1 MTQAT
6 LFRWPESAKFQRRL
20 PKAQL
25 ERLAGLQPRVRR
37 SLTDDVREASWAYKL
52 SPATTGVPAG
62 ARVAEIQ
69 VIELGLK
76 GRLVPEAVID
86 ALDSAI
92 AHPVIFELRA
102 GDSAVG
108 EVLMLGAT
116 KTVSEKGAI
125 AHGTY
130 HRSDWVEGT
139 SDRRPLPVAPT
150 LEAVHDLLLAPLLG
164 TERRASESVQAAEQR
179 LRAAAALDRVIAGLE
194 RKLRSEPQLNRKLE
208 LRRELRSKQEER
220 ELLR

>member
-1 MTQAT
+1 MTEAA
-6 LFRWPESAKFQRRL
+6 LFRWPQSAKFQRRM

-25 ERLAGLQPRVRR
+25 ERLADLQPRVRR

-52 SPATTGVPAG
+52 SPTTTGVPAG
-62 ARVAEIQ
+62 ARIAEIQ

-76 GRLVPEAVID
+76 GRFVPEALID

-102 GDSAVG
+102 GDSAMG
-108 EVLMLGAT
+108 EVLVLGAT
-116 KTVSEKGAI
+116 KTVSEKGAL
-125 AHGTY
+125 AHGPY
-130 HRSDWVEGT
+130 HRSGWIDGT
-139 SDRRPLPVAPT
+139 RDRRPLPVAPT
-150 LEAVHDLLLAPLLG
+150 LDALHDLLLAPLLG
-164 TERRASESVQAAEQR
+164 TERRASESVEAAERR
-179 LRAAAALDRVIAGLE
+179 LRAAAALDRVIAALE
-194 RKLRSEPQLNRKLE
+194 RKMRSEPQLNRKLE